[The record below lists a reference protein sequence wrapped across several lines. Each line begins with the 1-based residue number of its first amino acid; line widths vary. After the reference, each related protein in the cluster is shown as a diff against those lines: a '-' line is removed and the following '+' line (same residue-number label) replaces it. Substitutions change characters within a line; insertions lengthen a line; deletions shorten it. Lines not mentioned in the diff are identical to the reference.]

1 MGIFSRNISQMN
13 VHVSTASIVYPVQGR
28 HNLAAARGDWLGLE
42 GARRGAQEREEG
54 KEGRRGRERKG
65 GRLSFR
71 KWVRHSIYS
80 VDTIATAA

>member
-28 HNLAAARGDWLGLE
+28 HNLVAARGDWLGPE

-54 KEGRRGRERKG
+54 KEGRGGRERKG

-71 KWVRHSIYS
+71 KWVCHSIYS

>member
-28 HNLAAARGDWLGLE
+28 HNLVAARGDWLGPE

-54 KEGRRGRERKG
+54 KEGRGGRERKG
-65 GRLSFR
+65 GRLPFR
-71 KWVRHSIYS
+71 KWVCHSIYS

>member
-1 MGIFSRNISQMN
+1 MN

-28 HNLAAARGDWLGLE
+28 HNLVAARGDWLGPE

-54 KEGRRGRERKG
+54 KEGRGGEEGKEERGGRERKG

-71 KWVRHSIYS
+71 KWVCHSIYS